1 VSRLTGSGADGHEY
15 ETITREDTD
24 GAAII
29 TMRRPDV
36 MNALNTQMRAEITHA
51 VGTAGT
57 EARVVV
63 LTGEGRAFCSGQDL
77 GDRANVANI
86 NLERTLRDEYIPM
99 LMAIVDCPVPVIAA
113 VNGTA
118 AGAGANLALVCDV
131 VIATASASF
140 IQAFSRIG
148 LIPDAGG
155 TWALPRQVG
164 LARAMGASL
173 FAEKIS
179 AAEAASWGMIW
190 EAVEDES
197 FEEVWRARA
206 AHLAQGPT
214 EAYKRVKQALHA
226 SFGNSL
232 QEQLLLEGQLQGQ
245 CGRTRDFKE
254 GVMAFLEKRPASSRA
269 AEAFRGALPPAFG
282 LPRSLRCQDERRT
295 HAPPSSWFEISPPEA
310 SRFARGSM
318 PRGNRP
324 PQRSGIRPRGL
335 KRSTRSR
342 ISPMVKSRI

>member
-1 VSRLTGSGADGHEY
+1 MEY
-15 ETITREDTD
+15 ETITRE
-24 GAAII
+24 GRG
-29 TMRRPDV
+29 RRGHHHDAPSGRDERAQHPD
-36 MNALNTQMRAEITHA
+36 
-51 VGTAGT
+51 AGRDHPCRRHRRE

-99 LMAIVDCPVPVIAA
+99 LMAVVDCPVPVIAA

-173 FAEKIS
+173 FADKIS
-179 AAEAASWGMIW
+179 AEQAACLGHDLGSGGRMSVSRRSG
-190 EAVEDES
+190 AP
-197 FEEVWRARA
+197 A

-214 EAYKRVKQALHA
+214 EAYKRVKQAFTPVPAIRSAGTA
-226 SFGNSL
+226 SAGRPVA
-232 QEQLLLEGQLQGQ
+232 GPVRADAGLQGRRDGVPRKAPGVFE
-245 CGRTRDFKE
+245 GR
-254 GVMAFLEKRPASSRA
+254 
-269 AEAFRGALPPAFG
+269 
-282 LPRSLRCQDERRT
+282 
-295 HAPPSSWFEISPPEA
+295 
-310 SRFARGSM
+310 
-318 PRGNRP
+318 
-324 PQRSGIRPRGL
+324 
-335 KRSTRSR
+335 
-342 ISPMVKSRI
+342 